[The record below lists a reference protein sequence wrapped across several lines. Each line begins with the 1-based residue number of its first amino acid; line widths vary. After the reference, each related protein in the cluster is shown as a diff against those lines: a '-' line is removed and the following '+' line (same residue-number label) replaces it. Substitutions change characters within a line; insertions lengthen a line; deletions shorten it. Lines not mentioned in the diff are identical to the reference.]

1 MKFKRIILIT
11 LLLVSVLTISSVS
24 ASQNNATDEVLE
36 LENAENIDNLSAEP
50 NNDVL
55 EQPVTNED
63 DCSLQAQISNGSSD
77 SSVLSAICINESD
90 ILSVP
95 AKDSPDNIVL
105 KSAKKIYYTKT
116 ITFKLSSYPR
126 SKTLRTWDTLY
137 SAYSTKSYGQL
148 GRGLHLHILN
158 DGLSGYP
165 LNTKVIKAK
174 FYYKNI
180 KTGKYKVKT
189 YTKIKNDKIC
199 IHIKSPLIKGYK
211 PIKAKIWYTSR

>member
-11 LLLVSVLTISSVS
+11 LLLLSVLTISSVS

-36 LENAENIDNLSAEP
+36 LENRQNIDNLSAEP
-50 NNDVL
+50 NNDL
-55 EQPVTNED
+55 LGHPVTNED
-63 DCSLQAQISNGSSD
+63 DCRLQAQISND
-77 SSVLSAICINESD
+77 SSGLSAISINESD

-95 AKDSPDNIVL
+95 AKNSQDNIVL
-105 KSAKKIYYTKT
+105 KSAKKIYGTKT
-116 ITFKLSSYPR
+116 ISFALSSYPR
-126 SKTLRTWDTLY
+126 SKTLKTWDTLY
-137 SAYSTKSYGQL
+137 SGYSTNPKGQL

-174 FYYKNI
+174 FYYKNK
-180 KTGKYKVKT
+180 KTGAYKVKT

-199 IHIKSPLIKGYK
+199 IHIKSPIIKGYK
-211 PIKAKIWYTSR
+211 PVKAKIWYTSR